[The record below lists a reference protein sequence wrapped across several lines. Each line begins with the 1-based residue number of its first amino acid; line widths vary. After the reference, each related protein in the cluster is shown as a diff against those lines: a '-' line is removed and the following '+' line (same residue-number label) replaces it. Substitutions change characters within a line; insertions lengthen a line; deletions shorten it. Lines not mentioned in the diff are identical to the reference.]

1 MKKFNQG
8 RDRGFSRGNGSGRDF
23 GRNDRRGGFDGR
35 SGGGATMHKTICS
48 ECGVECE
55 VPFKPT
61 GGKPVFCSNCFENKN
76 RSESMSESRFDDRR
90 SSHSRFDDNKFSG
103 NKFNESKK
111 PVNDVKLDELISR
124 LDKIIRLLTPVID
137 LREDN
142 NKIEKNSIIEKKSK
156 EIIKKEIKK
165 PEKKKK
171 TEVKSA
177 KRVVKKISKT
187 PVKKTG
193 KKK

>member
-8 RDRGFSRGNGSGRDF
+8 RDRGFGRDSGSSRDF

-35 SGGGATMHKTICS
+35 SGGGPAMHKAICS
-48 ECGVECE
+48 KCGIECE

-76 RSESMSESRFDDRR
+76 RSESRFDDRR
-90 SSHSRFDDNKFSG
+90 SSRPRFDDNKFSG

-111 PVNDVKLDELISR
+111 PVSDAKLDEVISR

-137 LREDN
+137 LRENN
-142 NKIEKNSIIEKKSK
+142 NKSEKLPVIEKKSK
-156 EIIKKEIKK
+156 DIIKKEDKK
-165 PEKKKK
+165 LKTKTKTKTGDKDVKKNTKKVAKTSVKKNNKKK
-171 TEVKSA
+171 
-177 KRVVKKISKT
+177 
-187 PVKKTG
+187 
-193 KKK
+193 